1 MSHSGA
7 TGTQTDRSLKTQKNK
22 VSGMSND
29 TKEEDEMMERIA
41 LEEAKTFLAEDRR
54 QAELEDYSMPT
65 TPY

>member
-1 MSHSGA
+1 VGA
-7 TGTQTDRSLKTQKNK
+7 TGTQTDRSLKTQQNK

-41 LEEAKTFLAEDRR
+41 LEEAKTFLAEARR
-54 QAELEDYSMPT
+54 QAELEDYSMPI

>member
-1 MSHSGA
+1 
-7 TGTQTDRSLKTQKNK
+7 LKTQQNK

-41 LEEAKTFLAEDRR
+41 LEEAKTFLAEARR
-54 QAELEDYSMPT
+54 QAELEDYSMPI